1 MERTALVTGASSGI
15 GRATAAAYLEE
26 GWSVVA
32 TAREAAALSDL
43 DERGAHTLTLDVTEP
58 ARCEAV
64 VEETVD
70 ATGRLD
76 VLVNN
81 AGFAQ
86 YGPIEDVPTRLV
98 EAQYDV
104 NVLGPHR
111 LIRAAL
117 PHLRATEGTIV
128 NVSSLSGRLSAPG
141 MGVYS
146 SSKAAL
152 ESLSDALRVE
162 VEPFDVDVV
171 VVEPGPVATQFEDR
185 AQSSLADLDRSEP
198 YADLYESLED
208 WGTVGQMAAVPAEEV
223 AATILE
229 AGVSTD
235 PQPRYPVG
243 TGSQYFSLVEY
254 VPQGVRD
261 AVFSL
266 VRRLAG

>member
-15 GRATAAAYLEE
+15 GRATAEAYLGE
-26 GWSVVA
+26 GWSVLA
-32 TAREAAALSDL
+32 TARDESALGDL
-43 DERGAHTLTLDVTEP
+43 AERGAHTRSLDVTEP

-64 VEETVD
+64 VEATVE

-104 NVLGPHR
+104 NVLGPQR

-117 PHLRATEGTIV
+117 PHLRETSGTVV
-128 NVSSLSGRLSAPG
+128 NVSSLSARLSAPG
-141 MGVYS
+141 TGVYA

-162 VEPFDVDVV
+162 VAPVDVDVV
-171 VVEPGPVATQFEDR
+171 VVEPGPVDTGFEER
-185 AQSSLADLDRSEP
+185 AQSSLDPLDRSAAYE
-198 YADLYESLED
+198 DLYGSLED
-208 WGTVGQMAAVPAEEV
+208 WGTVGRMAAVPAEEV
-223 AATILE
+223 AAVILE

-235 PQPRYPVG
+235 PRPRYPVG
-243 TGSQYFSLVEY
+243 TGSEYFSFVEY
-254 VPQGVRD
+254 VPQRVRD

-266 VRRLAG
+266 VRRLAR